1 MSSQPSTRTGHE
13 ELIAA
18 TFAQHGEVLAA
29 TAQKLP
35 AAIGRAASLL
45 VDCYL
50 AGGKAILFG
59 NGGSMSDALHLEG
72 ELVNRFS
79 VDRRGVAA
87 VALASPASFT
97 ATANDYD
104 YDDVFARMLDAHQ
117 RPGDV
122 AIGLSTSGNS
132 ENVVRAFALAREAGI
147 ATVAMTGG
155 GGGRCAELA
164 DVLLDV
170 PSDCTPRIQE
180 MHITIGHML
189 CDAIEKALLAAR

>member
-1 MSSQPSTRTGHE
+1 MPSQTNTHTQHLQ
-13 ELIAA
+13 LIEA
-18 TFAQHGEVLAA
+18 TFAQHRDVLTA
-29 TAQKLP
+29 TAEQMP
-35 AAIGRAASLL
+35 EVIAQAAALL

-50 AGGKAILFG
+50 RGGKAILFG

-79 VDRRGVAA
+79 VDRKGVAA

-97 ATANDYD
+97 ATANDYS
-104 YDDVFARMLDAHQ
+104 YDDVFARMLEAHQ

-122 AIGLSTSGNS
+122 AIGFTTSGNS
-132 ENVVRAFALAREAGI
+132 ENVVRALELGQQAGTKTI
-147 ATVAMTGG
+147 AMTGM
-155 GGGRCAELA
+155 GGGRCAA
-164 DVLLDV
+164 VSDVLLAV

-189 CDAIEKALLAAR
+189 CDAIEKALLART

>member
-1 MSSQPSTRTGHE
+1 MPSQANTHTNHE
-13 ELIAA
+13 QLIED
-18 TFAQHGEVLAA
+18 TFAQHRDVLTASAEQMPGSIAKAA
-29 TAQKLP
+29 T
-35 AAIGRAASLL
+35 LL
-45 VDCYL
+45 VNCYL

-79 VDRRGVAA
+79 VDRKGVAA

-97 ATANDYD
+97 ATANDYS

-122 AIGLSTSGNS
+122 AIGLTTSGNS
-132 ENVVRAFALAREAGI
+132 ENVVRALTLARASGT
-147 ATVAMTGG
+147 ATIAMTGT
-155 GGGRCAELA
+155 GGGRCAALS
-164 DVLLDV
+164 DVLLAV

-189 CDAIEKALLAAR
+189 CDAIEKALLAAQ